1 MRAPAFAPTW
11 LPSRDASS
19 RHDRKRLQFSSLGIG
34 APARS
39 PALRLPY
46 PPRRGRTPLDLAIA
60 SLVRSLRAA
69 VYVAGRRAAVP
80 RAAFDVEHPA
90 ERREAMTAGAL
101 SLLARFEALGR
112 ALDARD
118 GAPETRDGP
127 PRARAEPAG
136 ETAGETAA
144 RRLETAGADART
156 PPDAPRRPDVAEG
169 RAALCAIAHELAAAL
184 DRREETALR
193 RGHEALLRF
202 ADWTSGELRR
212 PPRSLPR
219 KGSPRN
225 RSTES

>member
-1 MRAPAFAPTW
+1 M
-11 LPSRDASS
+11 
-19 RHDRKRLQFSSLGIG
+19 
-34 APARS
+34 
-39 PALRLPY
+39 
-46 PPRRGRTPLDLAIA
+46 
-60 SLVRSLRAA
+60 LVASLRAS
-69 VYVAGRRAAVP
+69 VYVASKRAAVP

-127 PRARAEPAG
+127 PRARAEPG
-136 ETAGETAA
+136 GETAA

-184 DRREETALR
+184 DRREGDSPA
-193 RGHEALLRF
+193 
-202 ADWTSGELRR
+202 
-212 PPRSLPR
+212 PRSRGLAAVR
-219 KGSPRN
+219 
-225 RSTES
+225 